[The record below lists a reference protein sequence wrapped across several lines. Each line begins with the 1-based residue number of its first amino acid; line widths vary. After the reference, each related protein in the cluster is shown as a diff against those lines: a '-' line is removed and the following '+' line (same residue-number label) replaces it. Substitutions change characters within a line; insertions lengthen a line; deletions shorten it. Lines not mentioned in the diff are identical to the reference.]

1 MGDTMPHPF
10 STTTFS
16 FLQCSS
22 LTEYYRGVD
31 VTNNQMFL
39 FQCQQKIPQK
49 NIRDYFLLLL
59 SSPLPSVTLTCKN
72 YLFMAWGNIRGCIFS
87 IGHPELSSSISME
100 VQYS

>member
-22 LTEYYRGVD
+22 LTEYYCGVD

-49 NIRDYFLLLL
+49 KYQRLF
-59 SSPLPSVTLTCKN
+59 PVTFKFT
-72 YLFMAWGNIRGCIFS
+72 
-87 IGHPELSSSISME
+87 SSIC
-100 VQYS
+100 YSYM